1 MLRSRTSSA
10 KKLLVAA
17 ATLLVVVTACTDGDP
32 APVEGGEPATS
43 EGGDPTTSTT
53 IEAAGDERMGVV
65 LFDVSELVKDVRPG
79 IVTVTRTEI
88 TIGMFGGASEQES
101 GTGTGI
107 VFDEAGLIL
116 TNFHVIAGAERVFV
130 IAEDGA
136 PRPARV
142 VGGFAGTDLAVLEVD
157 NTAGLVPLVLGSSD
171 DAEVGD
177 PVIAIGNALG
187 LDETQPTVSVGI
199 VSAKGRSLPTNTGVQ
214 LEGLLQTDA
223 AINSG
228 NSGGPLLD
236 GRGEVIGIN
245 TAIIQSAQNI
255 GFAIPIEQASDL
267 IASIRSG
274 SGRPFIGINFRQNS
288 SEFAERFGLATS
300 DGVIVYGVLPT
311 SPADLAGLRVGDV
324 VVEIDGIQIGPERD
338 FSELVAGLE
347 IGSDHDVVFVR
358 GRQVLST
365 TVTVTER

>member
-1 MLRSRTSSA
+1 
-10 KKLLVAA
+10 
-17 ATLLVVVTACTDGDP
+17 
-32 APVEGGEPATS
+32 
-43 EGGDPTTSTT
+43 
-53 IEAAGDERMGVV
+53 MGVV

-79 IVTVTRTEI
+79 VVTVTRTEI
-88 TIGMFGGASEQES
+88 SIGLFGGASEQQS

-107 VFDEAGLIL
+107 VFDESGRIL

-142 VGGFAGTDLAVLEVD
+142 IGGFAGSDLAVLEVD
-157 NTAGLVPLVLGSSD
+157 GTNGLVPLVLGSSE

-236 GRGEVIGIN
+236 AQGQVIGIN
-245 TAIIQSAQNI
+245 TAIIASAQNI
-255 GFAIPIEQASDL
+255 GFSIPIEQASDL
-267 IASIRSG
+267 ISATLSG
-274 SGRPFIGINFRQNS
+274 IGRPFIGVNFQRNS
-288 SEFAERFGLATS
+288 AELAERFGLAT
-300 DGVIVYGVLPT
+300 DAGVIVFGVLPT
-311 SPADLAGLRVGDV
+311 SPADLAGLQVGDV
-324 VVEIDGIQIGPERD
+324 IVEIDGVRIGPDQE
-338 FSELVAGLE
+338 FGELVSGLE
-347 IGSDHDVVFVR
+347 IGSDYEVALVR
-358 GRQVLST
+358 GGRLFST
-365 TVTVTER
+365 TVTIAER

>member
-1 MLRSRTSSA
+1 MRSARSSFGLWLIA
-10 KKLLVAA
+10 ASCALFLVIAA
-17 ATLLVVVTACTDGDP
+17 CNSSDP
-32 APVEGGEPATS
+32 APTTGPPVAGSQSAPVSSS
-43 EGGDPTTSTT
+43 EAV
-53 IEAAGDERMGVV
+53 AADRMGVV
-65 LFDVSELVKDVRPG
+65 LFDVSELVKEVRPG
-79 IVTVTRTEI
+79 VVTVTRTEI
-88 TIGMFGGASEQES
+88 SIGLFGGSSEQES

-107 VFDEAGLIL
+107 VFDEDGHIL

-142 VGGFAGTDLAVLEVD
+142 IGGFAGSDLAVLEVD
-157 NTAGLVPLVLGSSD
+157 DTAGLVPLVLGSSAT
-171 DAEVGD
+171 AEVGD

-236 GRGEVIGIN
+236 AHGEVIGIN

-255 GFAIPIEQASDL
+255 GFSIPIEQASDL
-267 IASIRSG
+267 IASTLSG
-274 SGRPFIGINFRQNS
+274 SGRPFIGVNFLQNS
-288 SEFAERFGLATS
+288 GELAERFGLTTT

-324 VVEIDGIQIGPERD
+324 VVEIDGIQIGPGRD
-338 FSELVAGLE
+338 FSELISDLE
-347 IGSDHDVVFVR
+347 IGSDHEIVFVR
-358 GRQVLST
+358 GRRVFST
-365 TVTVTER
+365 SVTIAER

>member
-1 MLRSRTSSA
+1 
-10 KKLLVAA
+10 
-17 ATLLVVVTACTDGDP
+17 
-32 APVEGGEPATS
+32 
-43 EGGDPTTSTT
+43 
-53 IEAAGDERMGVV
+53 MGVV
-65 LFDVSELVKDVRPG
+65 LFDVSELVKEVRPG
-79 IVTVTRTEI
+79 VVTVTRTEI
-88 TIGMFGGASEQES
+88 SIGLFGGASEQES

-107 VFDEAGLIL
+107 VFDDLGHIL
-116 TNFHVIAGAERVFV
+116 TNFHVIADAERVFV

-142 VGGFAGTDLAVLEVD
+142 IGGFAGSDLAVLEVD
-157 NTAGLVPLVLGSSD
+157 DTDGLVPLVLGSSEA
-171 DAEVGD
+171 AEVGD

-236 GRGEVIGIN
+236 AQGEVIGIN

-255 GFAIPIEQASDL
+255 GFSIPIEQASDL
-267 IASIRSG
+267 IASTLSG
-274 SGRPFIGINFRQNS
+274 SGRPFIGINFLRNS
-288 SEFAERFGLATS
+288 RELAERFGLTTA

-324 VVEIDGIQIGPERD
+324 VVEIDGIQVGPDVE
-338 FSELVAGLE
+338 FSELISGLE
-347 IGSDHDVVFVR
+347 IGSSHEVVLVR
-358 GRQVLST
+358 GRQVFST
-365 TVTVTER
+365 TVTIAER